1 MGNMGL
7 NVSLRVVWQSLIFGV
22 IASAAWQSHRKKMHL
37 FYEIA
42 SFHSQ
47 WHIIKCV

>member
-22 IASAAWQSHRKKMHL
+22 IASPKGVA
-37 FYEIA
+37 IP
-42 SFHSQ
+42 
-47 WHIIKCV
+47 